1 MSATVFRSSAHAL
14 ITGGAS
20 GVGLAVTQLCLKHG
34 MKVSI
39 VDVNASTLE
48 AAKKNL
54 SGDVQCVQAD
64 VGEKES
70 WKKIRGEVG
79 DVDFL
84 MLNAGIGGIGMKA
97 GWGENEGMEK
107 VWHLQIF
114 HTHSSSIA
122 LFVSHGWLI
131 CHLDHAHESLRCDE
145 WVECICPVFP
155 GSIIRHDSHYR
166 K

>member
-48 AAKKNL
+48 ATKKNL

-97 GWGENEGMEK
+97 GWGEDEGMEK
-107 VWHLQIF
+107 VWYPVFINGVVNCVGCGLLQMLRC
-114 HTHSSSIA
+114 HS
-122 LFVSHGWLI
+122 
-131 CHLDHAHESLRCDE
+131 DHAHESLRCDE
-145 WVECICPVFP
+145 RIECICSLFSSP
-155 GSIIRHDSHYR
+155 IIRRNSHHR